1 MKHLCLILLLLLL
14 CGGGCDNNV
23 PPSVPSGSQSASQ
36 EAVETPTFEIIDVVE
51 KSPGLK
57 SFTSTP
63 TLFVDD
69 HQSAGVNFIYQ
80 SGLTGQNLMVEAI
93 GGGGGWLDYDSDGD
107 WDLYCVQGGDPRSK
121 FQEQRPP
128 NQWFRN
134 LGNGTF
140 DEVPEVM
147 DAKSFGYGQGLAVGD
162 FNNDGF
168 DDLFVTNTDQNLLFL
183 NQGDGTYEEVLDF
196 PDREQKLWST
206 SCAWSDWDKDGDLD
220 LFVCQYLDYN
230 ADDPKICLGADGK
243 PGTCAPNDIDPVTNS
258 AYLNLGDGTFR
269 EVSAEIGL
277 QGEGSKSLGVVI
289 ADLNLDEW
297 PDLFVCNDTTANFLF
312 LNRQD
317 GTFEEVGTQMGCALS
332 GLGKYQ
338 ASMGVAQGDYDGDG
352 FIDLYCTHFSTD
364 HNTLYRNL
372 GENGFVDTTASTGM
386 MAPTMPWLGFGT
398 VMSDF
403 NRNGKQ
409 ELFIA
414 NGHIENRSDE
424 NIPFEMPAQIFEYSG
439 ATWVEQTA
447 KAGNYFERYVIGR
460 AVSTSDYDDDGDL
473 DLLVVHQNEPTALL
487 RNETTTG
494 HFMKLRFRGTISNR
508 RGVGVRVRLQQ
519 GESAYVQELVG
530 GSSYCSCH
538 AAELLFGLTDEI
550 APCQLEVIWPSGMRQ
565 TLSEVTPDQSLVI
578 TEPES

>member
-1 MKHLCLILLLLLL
+1 
-14 CGGGCDNNV
+14 
-23 PPSVPSGSQSASQ
+23 
-36 EAVETPTFEIIDVVE
+36 
-51 KSPGLK
+51 
-57 SFTSTP
+57 
-63 TLFVDD
+63 
-69 HQSAGVNFIYQ
+69 
-80 SGLTGQNLMVEAI
+80 
-93 GGGGGWLDYDSDGD
+93 
-107 WDLYCVQGGDPRSK
+107 
-121 FQEQRPP
+121 
-128 NQWFRN
+128 
-134 LGNGTF
+134 
-140 DEVPEVM
+140 
-147 DAKSFGYGQGLAVGD
+147 
-162 FNNDGF
+162 
-168 DDLFVTNTDQNLLFL
+168 
-183 NQGDGTYEEVLDF
+183 
-196 PDREQKLWST
+196 
-206 SCAWSDWDKDGDLD
+206 
-220 LFVCQYLDYN
+220 
-230 ADDPKICLGADGK
+230 
-243 PGTCAPNDIDPVTNS
+243 
-258 AYLNLGDGTFR
+258 
-269 EVSAEIGL
+269 
-277 QGEGSKSLGVVI
+277 
-289 ADLNLDEW
+289 
-297 PDLFVCNDTTANFLF
+297 
-312 LNRQD
+312 
-317 GTFEEVGTQMGCALS
+317 MGCALS

-386 MAPTMPWLGFGT
+386 MAPTMRWLGFGT

-487 RNETTTG
+487 R
-494 HFMKLRFRGTISNR
+494 
-508 RGVGVRVRLQQ
+508 
-519 GESAYVQELVG
+519 ESAYVQELVG